1 MEYVDKIIEYGSM
14 PAVGVVLANLITMF
28 IDDKKVAKAD
38 KVIQIIVRILNIL
51 SMNVLKNANKGTKP

>member
-1 MEYVDKIIEYGSM
+1 MEYIDKLIEYGSM

-28 IDDKKVAKAD
+28 IDDKKVAKANN
-38 KVIQIIVRILNIL
+38 VIQIVVKLLNIL